1 MSAPENV
8 PVVLLHGWAGSF
20 RETWQST
27 GIDALLEDGGR
38 SVIGVD
44 LLGHGDADKPHDPE
58 AYAHLDQWL
67 LERLTDAPAVVDAV
81 GFSLG
86 AMTVLGALIARPDRF
101 GKVVLS
107 GIGNG
112 MLEERGPDDGKK
124 IVAALEGTGDTSDPS
139 AQIFANYANAPG
151 KDKAALTAI
160 MKRPRQAPVDVSVL
174 GAIENEVLVVI
185 GEKDFTFP
193 ADRLAAAFPN
203 GRLVVLKNTDHFATP
218 ESFTFIDAVLEFLG
232 AV

>member
-86 AMTVLGALIARPDRF
+86 AMTVLGALIARPGRF

-112 MLEERGPDDGKK
+112 MLEERGPDEGKK
-124 IVAALEGTGDTSDPS
+124 IVAALEGTGDASDPS

-218 ESFTFIDAVLEFLG
+218 ESFMFIDAVLEFLG